1 MSDQVKRKCE
11 RVAHGLPP
19 APAGEAGRPVLVAGA
34 AARLFAAGGSPG
46 PSLHQG
52 SAPAP
57 GTSMGVP
64 GGVGTVEL
72 SGDVVGL
79 QRELRGRGHRRNPA
93 ASLGQCGFARRGEA
107 VPGGSTSRSGWRGL
121 FFLRRLYC
129 ALNNHT
135 QKQTPRRS
143 REQGSNS

>member
-1 MSDQVKRKCE
+1 MKIKCE

-46 PSLHQG
+46 PSPHQG

-64 GGVGTVEL
+64 GGGGTVAL

-79 QRELRGRGHRRNPA
+79 QRELWGRGAGETRQR
-93 ASLGQCGFARRGEA
+93 AS
-107 VPGGSTSRSGWRGL
+107 GSTALRGGG
-121 FFLRRLYC
+121 RLCRGAAPLGRAGVGCFSYDVSIV
-129 ALNNHT
+129 L
-135 QKQTPRRS
+135 
-143 REQGSNS
+143 